1 MRKSGVCILPYLFV
15 SVLWFLVLLFNGCA
29 APKIKTTMLV
39 PAKAHEAGKLRRI
52 AVVPFA
58 GSGGNQLSTE
68 LEALLVNIRI
78 CDEHYFEVIERA
90 SLENIMREQKLHLTG
105 AVEEETAVTVG
116 KLVGAEGIIL
126 GAVTTNVAEDKHFS
140 QKRSKCEARDENK
153 KCIKRREYMVGCTTR
168 DAYFSFTPKVINVT
182 TGRIVASESLSGHV
196 RDSVCRDSGRPLR
209 GRARMLAD
217 AKEQAIKK
225 FRELIAPYTETVE
238 ITLLEKDD
246 TKPNS
251 KAKEKVAKGIKWAKQ
266 GRLERACEFWKEAYT
281 LHPHGYAIHY
291 LLGVCAETQGEL
303 QTALEYYEKADR
315 MTGSPV
321 KDITTA
327 LCRVRTS
334 LEKRKKLEEQLQ
346 TKK

>member
-1 MRKSGVCILPYLFV
+1 MRKSRVRILLYLFV
-15 SVLWFLVLLFNGCA
+15 PALWLLVLFFNGCG
-29 APKIKTTMLV
+29 APKVKTTMLV

-52 AVVPFA
+52 AVLPFA

-78 CDEHYFEVIERA
+78 CDKPYFKVIERA
-90 SLENIMREQKLHLTG
+90 SLENIMREQKLNLTG

-126 GAVTTNVAEDKHFS
+126 GSVITNIAEDKHFS
-140 QKRSKCEARDENK
+140 RKRSKCEARDEKK

-182 TGRIVASESLSGHV
+182 TSRIVVSESLSGHV
-196 RDSVCRDSGRPLR
+196 RHSVCRDSGRPLR
-209 GRARMLAD
+209 GRAQMLGD
-217 AKEQAIKK
+217 AKKQAIKK
-225 FRELIAPYTETVE
+225 FRELIAPYTEAVE
-238 ITLLEKDD
+238 IALLEKDD

-251 KAKEKVAKGIKWAKQ
+251 KAKKKVAKGIKWAKE
-266 GRLERACEFWKEAYT
+266 GRLERACEFWQEAYK

-303 QTALEYYEKADR
+303 QKALRYYEKADR

-321 KDITTA
+321 KDITAA

-346 TKK
+346 IKK

>member
-1 MRKSGVCILPYLFV
+1 MRKSGVCIFTYLFV
-15 SVLWFLVLLFNGCA
+15 PAIWFLVLFFNGCA
-29 APKIKTTMLV
+29 APKIKTSMLV

-52 AVVPFA
+52 AVLPFA
-58 GSGGNQLSTE
+58 GRGGNQVSTE

-78 CDEHYFEVIERA
+78 CDKPYFKVIERA
-90 SLENIMREQKLHLTG
+90 SLENIMREQKLNLTG

-126 GAVTTNVAEDKHFS
+126 GSVLTNIAEDKHFS
-140 QKRSKCEARDENK
+140 RKRSKCEARDENK

-182 TGRIVASESLSGHV
+182 TGRIVASESLSGHI
-196 RDSVCRDSGRPLR
+196 RDSVCQDSGRPLR
-209 GRARMLAD
+209 GRAQMLGD
-217 AKEQAIKK
+217 AKRRAIKK
-225 FRELIAPYTETVE
+225 FRELIAPYSVIVE

-246 TKPNS
+246 TKPPP

-266 GRLERACEFWKEAYT
+266 GRLERACEFWQEAYK
-281 LHPHGYAIHY
+281 LHPQGYAIHY
-291 LLGVCAETQGEL
+291 LLGVCAETQGKL
-303 QTALEYYEKADR
+303 QKALEYYEKADR

-321 KDITTA
+321 KEINIA
-327 LCRVRTS
+327 LGRVRVS

-346 TKK
+346 IKK